1 MIRRAEGRS
10 NRRSVGGRKGQ
21 RVGKGEGVIE
31 RRGDGEGSGL
41 RKEKGLRRN
50 KRLIENCFGF
60 QH

>member
-31 RRGDGEGSGL
+31 RERG
-41 RKEKGLRRN
+41 RRREKG
-50 KRLIENCFGF
+50 
-60 QH
+60 